1 MRTGMKL
8 VAWVLAVVAA
18 GAIVGG
24 AYLAGVDRGLF
35 APGREDEVGRLLL
48 ADEEAQRAIAE
59 ASVDSLIQQVPL
71 LEAARPSLEDAAT
84 RVTRS
89 DRYAEVFQSAV
100 DLAYERA
107 LARGPSA
114 KRSVVLTLDDIVAL
128 LGDDSIP
135 LLAGV
140 DLGAGLGDRGVE
152 LLGARELQRLRQVQD
167 AAHRWALPLLSL
179 GVVLAIAS
187 LVVPGGRSARTVG
200 LGAMISVGAAVMY
213 FSTNAVGARLA
224 ARSVEPAAAV
234 VDALWV
240 SAVPSVRAWLGGVFM
255 AGLLV
260 IVAGVLINAEHD

>member
-1 MRTGMKL
+1 M
-8 VAWVLAVVAA
+8 AIVAA

-48 ADEEAQRAIAE
+48 ADEQAQRAIAE
-59 ASVDSLIQQVPL
+59 ASVDALIQQVPL
-71 LEAARPSLEDAAT
+71 LENARASLEDAAI

-89 DRYAEVFQSAV
+89 DRYAEVFQGAV

-107 LARGPSA
+107 LANGPSA
-114 KRSVVLTLDDIVAL
+114 NRAVVLTLNDVVSL
-128 LGDDSIP
+128 LGEDSVP

-152 LLGARELQRLRQVQD
+152 LLGARDLKRLRQAQD

-187 LVVPGGRSARTVG
+187 LAVPGGRSARTVG
-200 LGAMISVGAAVMY
+200 LGAMISLGAALLY
-213 FSTNAVGARLA
+213 FSTNAVGTRLA
-224 ARSVEPAAAV
+224 ARSVEPAAGV
-234 VDALWV
+234 VDALWI

-260 IVAGVLINAEHD
+260 IVTGVLINAEHD